1 MKTLTNGAV
10 VLDQKASKVLCSW
23 NGEFVCW
30 TTDGKGNAYWGHYF
44 TTLEAATT
52 YFYNKGE

>member
-1 MKTLTNGAV
+1 MKTLNNGAT

-44 TTLEAATT
+44 NTLEAATT
-52 YFYNKGE
+52 YFYKGE